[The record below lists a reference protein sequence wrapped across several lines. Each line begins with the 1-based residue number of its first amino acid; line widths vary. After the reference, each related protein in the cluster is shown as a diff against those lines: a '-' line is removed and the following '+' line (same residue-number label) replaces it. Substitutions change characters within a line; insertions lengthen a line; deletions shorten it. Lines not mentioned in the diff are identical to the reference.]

1 MAEIKVGEVAISLPF
16 GINEFGSVQVATSQE
31 KIWADRVRS
40 AVGTSLSERI
50 MRPDYG
56 TEIPTTA
63 LANVEASEELI
74 RSQIELAFV
83 RDLTL
88 LKLSSVEP
96 VYDVSTS
103 TLQVEVTYE
112 LPNRQTETV
121 TLGFA
126 SLSGNFPI
134 TEDVA

>member
-1 MAEIKVGEVAISLPF
+1 MADIKVGEVAISLPF
-16 GINEFGSVQVATSQE
+16 SINEFGSITTSSSQE

-40 AVGTSLSERI
+40 SIGTTVGERLL
-50 MRPDYG
+50 RPDYG
-56 TEIPTTA
+56 TEIPTTVLENA
-63 LANVEASEELI
+63 ESAAELI
-74 RSQIELAFV
+74 KSQVELAFV

-88 LKLSSVEP
+88 LKLSTVE
-96 VYDVSTS
+96 TS
-103 TLQVEVTYE
+103 YSERNASLTVEITYE

-126 SLSGNFPI
+126 SLSGNLPI

>member
-16 GINEFGSVQVATSQE
+16 SINEFGSIQVATSQE
-31 KIWADRVRS
+31 KIWADRVRA
-40 AVGTSLSERI
+40 AVGTAVGERV

-56 TEIPTTA
+56 TEIPSTA
-63 LANVEASEELI
+63 LANVESSQELI

-88 LKLSSVEP
+88 LKLSSVDP
-96 VYDVSTS
+96 IYDVSTA
-103 TLQVEVTYE
+103 TLKVEVTYE

-134 TEDVA
+134 IEDVA

>member
-16 GINEFGSVQVATSQE
+16 VINEFGSIQVATSQE
-31 KIWADRVRS
+31 KIWADRVRA
-40 AVGTSLSERI
+40 AVGTAVGERI

-56 TEIPTTA
+56 TEIPSTA
-63 LANVEASEELI
+63 LANVESSQELI

-83 RDLTL
+83 RDLSL
-88 LKLSSVEP
+88 LKLNSVEP
-96 VYDVSTS
+96 TYDVSTA
-103 TLQVEVTYE
+103 TLSVEVTYE

-134 TEDVA
+134 IEDVA